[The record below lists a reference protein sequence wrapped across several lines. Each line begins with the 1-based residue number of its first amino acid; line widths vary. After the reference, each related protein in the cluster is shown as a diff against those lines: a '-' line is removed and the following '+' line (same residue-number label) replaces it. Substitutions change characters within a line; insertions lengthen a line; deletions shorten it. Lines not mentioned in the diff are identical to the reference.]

1 MPQFGNIDAE
11 VNNNLSRYDFAQ
23 ILACARQLAMIRP
36 VRLAYDS
43 TYGATGYN
51 AGQVLG
57 RVTSTG
63 LFKKYDDTITGGQ
76 DTAMAILFS
85 PAVPPAVSGDSVLAL
100 GIFQGDVYELKCIG
114 LDAAAKVDLKGRSIV
129 DGAGT
134 QIFCF

>member
-1 MPQFGNIDAE
+1 MPEYGNIDAE
-11 VNNNLSRYDFAQ
+11 VNNNLSRYDFPQ

-36 VRLAYDS
+36 VRLAYVS
-43 TYGATGYN
+43 TYGTTGYM

-76 DTAMAILFS
+76 DTAMCVLYNS
-85 PAVPPAVSGDSVLAL
+85 AVPPVSAGDSVLAL
-100 GIFQGDVYELKCIG
+100 GIFQGDVYEDKLIG